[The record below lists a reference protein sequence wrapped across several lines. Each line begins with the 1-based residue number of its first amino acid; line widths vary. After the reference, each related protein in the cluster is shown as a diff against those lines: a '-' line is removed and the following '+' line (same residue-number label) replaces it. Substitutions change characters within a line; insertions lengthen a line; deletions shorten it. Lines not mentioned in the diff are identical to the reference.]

1 MKVEVLAGED
11 NEESAMRMSDGAGG
25 EGSDGN
31 QQKIKSVHIMTPDI
45 INGTIKTIEVQDE
58 RYHNVMLKFDD
69 N

>member
-1 MKVEVLAGED
+1 
-11 NEESAMRMSDGAGG
+11 
-25 EGSDGN
+25 
-31 QQKIKSVHIMTPDI
+31 MTPDI